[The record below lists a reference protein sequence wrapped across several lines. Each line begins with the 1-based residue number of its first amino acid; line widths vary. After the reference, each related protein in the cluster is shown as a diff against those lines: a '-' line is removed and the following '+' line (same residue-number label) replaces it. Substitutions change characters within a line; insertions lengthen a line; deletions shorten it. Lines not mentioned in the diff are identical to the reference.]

1 MVKILILNGPNLNLT
16 GQRAPE
22 IYGTRTFDDLMQA
35 LREEFGGCEFTYRQS
50 NSEGTI
56 IDWIQQASGEGFEGI
71 LINPGAYTHYAYA
84 IADALADCKLPKIEV
99 HLSNIHA
106 REAFRATSVTAR
118 HCDGVIT
125 GLGMTGYRLGVLA
138 LLETLR

>member
-1 MVKILILNGPNLNLT
+1 VKILILSGPNLNLT
-16 GQRAPE
+16 GHRAPE
-22 IYGTRTFDDLMQA
+22 VYGTQTFEDLMLT
-35 LREEFGGCEFTYRQS
+35 LRAEFVGCDFTYRQS

-56 IDWIQQASGEGFEGI
+56 IDWIQQAAEEGFEGM

-84 IADALADCKLPKIEV
+84 IADALADCTLPKIEI

-118 HCDGVIT
+118 HCAGVIT
-125 GLGMTGYRLGVLA
+125 GLGMKGYRLGVLA
-138 LLETLR
+138 LIESSK